1 MNFSN
6 IIVTTSFKHG
16 FVYFSVMMTFKYWLK
31 DNEKAYQCLCGDTKL
46 AACKVIPYCNDSNL
60 SVTIFHT
67 YELSKDPVV
76 IKSVVDEE
84 LHKKKYKEACQL
96 ASLGQI
102 HSFYSNEQLVVPL
115 ILQDK
120 INVAETFL
128 DGSTKHQRELVVL
141 LDNILGLN
149 DISQLHQLGL

>member
-1 MNFSN
+1 
-6 IIVTTSFKHG
+6 
-16 FVYFSVMMTFKYWLK
+16 MMTFKYWLME
-31 DNEKAYQCLCGDTKL
+31 NEKAYQCLCGEAKL
-46 AACKVIPYCNDSNL
+46 AACKAIPYCNDSNL
-60 SVTIFHT
+60 TLTIFHT
-67 YELSKDPVV
+67 YELSKDPNV
-76 IKSVVDEE
+76 IKIVVDEE

-96 ASLGQI
+96 ASLGKI
-102 HSFYSNEQLVVPL
+102 HSFYSIEQLVVPL

-128 DGSTKHQRELVVL
+128 DGSTKHQKELVVL